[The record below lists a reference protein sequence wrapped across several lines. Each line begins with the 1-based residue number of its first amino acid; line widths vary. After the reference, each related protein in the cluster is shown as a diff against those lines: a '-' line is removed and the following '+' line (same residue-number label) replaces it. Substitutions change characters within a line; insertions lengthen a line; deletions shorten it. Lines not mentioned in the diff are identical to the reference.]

1 MRRGSRKKSGGEKGD
16 LIKVNFRVPEREY
29 EEMLLVVK
37 EGNYSSV
44 SELVRHALE
53 RLVLEYREDFARR
66 PLSGGKPSSM
76 A

>member
-1 MRRGSRKKSGGEKGD
+1 MRRRPGKKSGNEEGD
-16 LIKVNFRVPEREY
+16 LVKVNFRLPVREY

-37 EGNYSSV
+37 RGSYSSV

-53 RLVLEYREDFARR
+53 RLILEYREVFARR
-66 PLSGGKPSSM
+66 SPSNGKPSLT